1 MTFADKLKRFKSER
15 VGFKVETEEIAK
27 GLAEV
32 FQMEGLRST
41 ADDAPE
47 YVMGLV
53 WKRYGTTGLAYV
65 TNSFYKVCEGLSFGT
80 INVSPG
86 KLEFIP
92 VTSQEL
98 QRYLKIRKGIQ
109 DNSEVYFPTPT
120 REIYDELMNTLDSLG
135 CRWMCGEKPME
146 YNGFTSDHKVRVSDS
161 KVITI
166 DDLDNANESS
176 IIISLTSEP
185 PTPSQTITIVSDGY
199 HKVTAES
206 NGITT
211 EATCCPTDTF
221 SIAKGT
227 HMALQRLLEKQKEAD
242 VIQELGELTDEEH
255 KFNIGDVVEVID
267 AEDSFAPSE
276 TKGIQGIIQERD
288 YYPYVKF
295 PISVGGDDTW
305 AYNQDNLKLIRRNP
319 CK

>member
-15 VGFKVETEEIAK
+15 VGFTVETEEIAK
-27 GLAEV
+27 GLVEV
-32 FQMEGLRST
+32 FQMEHMNHRNSGEPMSISKFSHVFDGTVITNGFYDIGEGVSIGKMHCTGAGL
-41 ADDAPE
+41 DD
-47 YVMGLV
+47 V
-53 WKRYGTTGLAYV
+53 
-65 TNSFYKVCEGLSFGT
+65 F
-80 INVSPG
+80 
-86 KLEFIP
+86 P

-120 REIYDELMNTLDSLG
+120 REIYDELMNTLDNLG
-135 CRWMCGEKPME
+135 CRWASKDKPME
-146 YNGFTSDHKVRVSDS
+146 YDGFTSNHKVRVSDS

-166 DDLDNANESS
+166 DGLNEANESS
-176 IIISLTSEP
+176 VVISLASESLTP
-185 PTPSQTITIVSDGY
+185 PQTITIVSDGH

-206 NGITT
+206 NGITA

-227 HMALQRLLEKQKEAD
+227 HMVLQRLLEKQKEAD

-255 KFNIGDVVEVID
+255 KFNIGDVVEVVD
-267 AEDSFAPSE
+267 TGFAPE
-276 TKGIQGIIQERD
+276 KTIGLQGVVQED
-288 YYPYVKF
+288 DDWPFIKF
-295 PISVGGDDTW
+295 PISIGDDDTW